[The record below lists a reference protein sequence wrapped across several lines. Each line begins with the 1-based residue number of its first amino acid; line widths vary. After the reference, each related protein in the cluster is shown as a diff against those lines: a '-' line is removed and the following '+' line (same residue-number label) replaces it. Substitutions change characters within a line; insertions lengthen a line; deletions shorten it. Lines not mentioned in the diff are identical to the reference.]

1 MTAKGDPKG
10 DPVTTVMSKLPAG
23 KGDIGAFLVSY
34 GPAYIAVDAL
44 AASIGL
50 PPPITTATLAS
61 GAVVGAKNVIQALLA
76 EPQATQPPGT
86 QPPQS
91 KKTLEARTNAFES
104 LLNEDLQAESEHSAT
119 AKETLQHL
127 SRTKKFWQRNIADD
141 PDRDYQAK
149 LNELIAAYES
159 ATNPPP
165 LSRKKVQ

>member
-104 LLNEDLQAESEHSAT
+104 LLNEDLQAESEHSAPRR
-119 AKETLQHL
+119 KL
-127 SRTKKFWQRNIADD
+127 SNTCQEQRNFGRGTSLTIPTAII
-141 PDRDYQAK
+141 K
-149 LNELIAAYES
+149 LS
-159 ATNPPP
+159 
-165 LSRKKVQ
+165 

>member
-91 KKTLEARTNAFES
+91 KKNLGGENQRIRVAVKRRFAGGVRTLGYREGNSPTLVKSKEI
-104 LLNEDLQAESEHSAT
+104 LAEEH
-119 AKETLQHL
+119 
-127 SRTKKFWQRNIADD
+127 R
-141 PDRDYQAK
+141 
-149 LNELIAAYES
+149 
-159 ATNPPP
+159 
-165 LSRKKVQ
+165 